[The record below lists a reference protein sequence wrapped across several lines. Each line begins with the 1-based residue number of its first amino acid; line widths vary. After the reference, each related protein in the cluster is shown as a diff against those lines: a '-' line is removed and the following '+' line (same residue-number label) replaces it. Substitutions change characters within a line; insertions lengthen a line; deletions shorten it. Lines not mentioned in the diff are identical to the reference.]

1 MKVSMRKSIFSVPNE
16 SYTLS
21 ERLCIKRKHGDRY
34 KKQHYLSKLA
44 RNSIKLG
51 RVDGINLINKEYYD

>member
-1 MKVSMRKSIFSVPNE
+1 MKTSIRKALFSVPNE

-21 ERLCIKRKHGDRY
+21 ERLYIKRKHGERY
-34 KKQHYLSKLA
+34 KKQQYLSKLA

-51 RVDGINLINKEYYD
+51 WVDGINLINKEYYD